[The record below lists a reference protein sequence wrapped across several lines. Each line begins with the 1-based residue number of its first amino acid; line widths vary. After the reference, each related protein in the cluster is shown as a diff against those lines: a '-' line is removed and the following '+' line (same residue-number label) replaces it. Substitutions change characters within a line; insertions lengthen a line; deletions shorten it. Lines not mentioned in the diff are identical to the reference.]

1 MACAR
6 GYSGLIPEPLP
17 QNAQQAMPDI
27 KQYAEHK
34 FKMEME
40 DDYSGLM
47 TDQPFPQLPQP
58 AILPPVEDNLPL
70 IRRKTAELANSYDW
84 DPHLSEEYF
93 VAAPVTCFKHA
104 PMADIWN
111 NILVGM
117 KVEVENTDCDNISED
132 FPDSFWVATVMKI
145 IGYKAQ
151 LRYEG

>member
-17 QNAQQAMPDI
+17 QNTHQTMPDI

-40 DDYSGLM
+40 DDYSGLI

-58 AILPPVEDNLPL
+58 AILPPVEENFPL

-84 DPHLSEEYF
+84 DPHLSDEYF

-132 FPDSFWVATVMKI
+132 FPDSFWVCSRI
-145 IGYKAQ
+145 IYI
-151 LRYEG
+151 YI